1 MKSEQTTA
9 RKPRKAKTKVVEAVA
24 EIETPTPTP
33 SDGLLAT
40 YEEIDANESLSQVE
54 RNRLTEEARNE
65 VNATLW
71 KDHGNTMKELG
82 KVNGFDPMSVCQVL
96 PDGKYLGH
104 IANFARQMAV
114 ALFDRCNAINAK
126 DLEGK
131 AKKNAQN
138 ANLMARGFLMLHS
151 HNQKVLTAISE
162 AHREAGGE
170 STGVKILANGD
181 IDLRKS
187 LTA

>member
-1 MKSEQTTA
+1 
-9 RKPRKAKTKVVEAVA
+9 
-24 EIETPTPTP
+24 
-33 SDGLLAT
+33 
-40 YEEIDANESLSQVE
+40 
-54 RNRLTEEARNE
+54 
-65 VNATLW
+65 
-71 KDHGNTMKELG
+71 
-82 KVNGFDPMSVCQVL
+82 
-96 PDGKYLGH
+96 
-104 IANFARQMAV
+104 MAV
-114 ALFDRCNAINAK
+114 ELFARCNAINANE
-126 DLEGK
+126 LEGK
-131 AKKNAQN
+131 AKKRAQN